1 MRESEEYVLS
11 VCRECGVDTELFVPG
26 ISRIAQKSFGFSLNT
41 GRKKSQLIK
50 AKYAVKYVVKDNV
63 YIIWEIWEGRKN
75 CNLQKEDYDKARSS
89 PDCYIKKSLNYP
101 GKANEKIYVLSPD
114 KFRFFVA
121 SLKKETE

>member
-50 AKYAVKYVVKDNV
+50 AKYAVKYVVIYLLEDR
-63 YIIWEIWEGRKN
+63 IRR
-75 CNLQKEDYDKARSS
+75 KEDE
-89 PDCYIKKSLNYP
+89 I
-101 GKANEKIYVLSPD
+101 
-114 KFRFFVA
+114 
-121 SLKKETE
+121 